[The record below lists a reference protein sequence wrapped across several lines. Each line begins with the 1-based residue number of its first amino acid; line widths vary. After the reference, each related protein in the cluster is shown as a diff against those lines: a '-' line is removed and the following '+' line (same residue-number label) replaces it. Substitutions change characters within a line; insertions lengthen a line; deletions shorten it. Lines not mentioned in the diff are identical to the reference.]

1 MRGRVAVMA
10 GAAVA
15 ALAVAGA
22 LPEPAAAHGLVGR
35 ADLPIPAWLF
45 GWAAAA
51 VLVISFVALALLW
64 PRPRLESAPRRRLVP
79 LGPWADV
86 VLGALGIGAF
96 GLTVWAGLSGTQVPT
111 ANLAP
116 TVVYV
121 LFWIGVPF
129 ASLLF
134 GDVFR
139 LLSPWRALA
148 RAFAWAAGRLAPGG
162 LPAPLPYPRRLGRW
176 PAAAGLLAFAW
187 VELVYTGKAD
197 PGTVA
202 ALALAYAAIQLVA
215 MSVWG
220 IEPWSREGDPF
231 GVYFGLFA
239 RVSVFE
245 RRDGWLLA
253 RPPLSGLPGL
263 DVTPGTLAML
273 VVMIG
278 STTFDGLSQGPLWT
292 DVAPDLQRYA
302 RDGLGAGFNAAN
314 EVAYTLGLVVC
325 IALVAAIYA
334 IGVAGMRTVADDVP
348 HRHLALR
355 FAHTLVPIALAYVI
369 AHYFSLLAYQGQA
382 VAFLISD
389 PRGDGSNWLG
399 TADASI
405 DYGVV
410 GATGVW
416 YVQVAA
422 LVLGHV
428 AALTLAHDRAL
439 SVFRSATAATRSQYW
454 MLIVM
459 IGFTSLGLWLLSA
472 ANL

>member
-1 MRGRVAVMA
+1 M
-10 GAAVA
+10 
-15 ALAVAGA
+15 
-22 LPEPAAAHGLVGR
+22 PEPAAAHGLVGR

-51 VLVISFVALALLW
+51 VLVISFVGLALLW
-64 PRPRLESAPRRRLVP
+64 PKPRLQHARRRRIAR
-79 LGPWADV
+79 LGTWADV
-86 VLGALGIGAF
+86 LLGALGVAAF
-96 GLTVWAGLSGTQVPT
+96 GVTVWAGLGGTQVPT

-121 LFWIGVPF
+121 LFWVGLPF
-129 ASLLF
+129 ASMLF

-148 RAFAWAAGRLAPGG
+148 RAFAWVAGRAMRNG
-162 LPAPLPYPRRLGRW
+162 LPAPLPYPARLGRW
-176 PAAAGLLAFAW
+176 PAAAGILAFAW
-187 VELVYTGKAD
+187 VELVFTGKAD
-197 PGTVA
+197 PSTVA
-202 ALALAYAAIQLVA
+202 ALALSYAAFQLVA

-220 IEPWSREGDPF
+220 IEPWSRQGDAF
-231 GVYFGLFA
+231 GVCFGLFS
-239 RVSVFE
+239 RVSAFE

-263 DVTPGTLAML
+263 DMTPGTLALL

-292 DVAPDLQRYA
+292 DVAPSLQQWA
-302 RDGLGAGFNAAN
+302 RDALGVGFNAAN
-314 EVAYTLGLVVC
+314 ELAYSAGLAAC
-325 IALVAAIYA
+325 IALVAAIYS

-348 HRHLALR
+348 HRHLASR
-355 FAHTLVPIALAYVI
+355 FAHTLVPIALAYVV
-369 AHYFSLLAYQGQA
+369 AHYVSLLAYQAQA
-382 VAFLISD
+382 TAFLISD
-389 PRGDGSNWLG
+389 PLGDGSDWLG

-405 DYGVV
+405 DYSVIS
-410 GATGVW
+410 ATGIW
-416 YVQVAA
+416 YVQVGA

-439 SVFRSATAATRSQYW
+439 SVFRSAAAATRSQYW

>member
-1 MRGRVAVMA
+1 M
-10 GAAVA
+10 
-15 ALAVAGA
+15 
-22 LPEPAAAHGLVGR
+22 
-35 ADLPIPAWLF
+35 
-45 GWAAAA
+45 
-51 VLVISFVALALLW
+51 
-64 PRPRLESAPRRRLVP
+64 
-79 LGPWADV
+79 
-86 VLGALGIGAF
+86 
-96 GLTVWAGLSGTQVPT
+96 WAGLSGTQVPT

-116 TVVYV
+116 TIVYV
-121 LFWIGVPF
+121 HFWVGLAF

-148 RAFAWAAGRLAPGG
+148 RAVAWATARLAGGRL
-162 LPAPLPYPRRLGRW
+162 PAALPYPARLGRW
-176 PAAAGLLAFAW
+176 PAAATILAFAW

-197 PGTVA
+197 PSTVA
-202 ALALAYAAIQLVA
+202 VLALVYAGIQLVG
-215 MSVWG
+215 MSLYG
-220 IEPWSREGDPF
+220 IEPWSTRGDGF

-239 RVSVFE
+239 RVSAFE

-253 RPPLSGLPGL
+253 RPPLSGLPSL
-263 DVTPGTLAML
+263 DIIPGTLPTLFA
-273 VVMIG
+273 MIG

-292 DVAPDLQRYA
+292 DAAPDLQDTIRHA
-302 RDGLGAGFNAAN
+302 LGLGFTAAN
-314 EVAYTLGLVVC
+314 EVAYSLGLLLCVL
-325 IALVAAIYA
+325 LVAAIYS

-348 HRHLALR
+348 HAHLAAR

-369 AHYFSLLAYQGQA
+369 AHYVSLLAYQGQA
-382 VAFLISD
+382 IAFLISD

-399 TADASI
+399 TADATI
-405 DYGVV
+405 DYGVIS
-410 GATGVW
+410 ATGVW

-439 SVFRSATAATRSQYW
+439 SVFTTVRAATRSQYW

-459 IGFTSLGLWLLSA
+459 VGFTSLGLWLLSA

>member
-1 MRGRVAVMA
+1 MRPRTRTLL
-10 GAAVA
+10 GAAAVVLA
-15 ALAVAGA
+15 ACGA
-22 LPEPAAAHGLVGR
+22 LSEPAAAHGLVGR

-64 PRPRLESAPRRRLVP
+64 PRPRLESARRRRLVP

-96 GLTVWAGLSGTQVPT
+96 GLVVWAGLSGTQVPT

-121 LFWIGVPF
+121 LFWVGVPF

-139 LLSPWRALA
+139 LLSPWRAFA
-148 RAFAWAAGRLAPGG
+148 RAVAWAAGRLAPGG
-162 LPAPLPYPRRLGRW
+162 LPAPLPYPAWLGRW
-176 PAAAGLLAFAW
+176 PAAAGILAFAW
-187 VELVYTGKAD
+187 VELVFTGKTD

-202 ALALAYAAIQLVA
+202 ALALVYAAIQLVA

-220 IEPWSREGDPF
+220 IEPWSRQGDAF

-239 RVSVFE
+239 RISVFA

-263 DVTPGTLAML
+263 DVTPGTLATL
-273 VVMIG
+273 IVMIG

-302 RDGLGAGFNAAN
+302 RDGLGVGFNAAN
-314 EVAYTLGLVVC
+314 EVAYTIGLVVC
-325 IALVAAIYA
+325 VAFVAAIYA
-334 IGVAGMRTVADDVP
+334 VGVAGMRTVHDEVP

-369 AHYFSLLAYQGQA
+369 AHYLSLLAYQGQA
-382 VAFLISD
+382 TAFLISD
-389 PRGDGSNWLG
+389 PRGDGSDWLG

-405 DYGVV
+405 DYTVIT
-410 GATGVW
+410 ATGVW

-439 SVFRSATAATRSQYW
+439 SVFRSAAAATRSQYW